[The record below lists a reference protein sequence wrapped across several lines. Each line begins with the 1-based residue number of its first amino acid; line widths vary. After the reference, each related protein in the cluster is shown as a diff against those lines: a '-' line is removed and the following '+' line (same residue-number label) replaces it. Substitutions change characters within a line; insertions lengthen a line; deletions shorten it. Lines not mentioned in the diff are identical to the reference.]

1 MTCHITTDARECMLR
16 HSHARHHREGS
27 PCLACSTGISR
38 MSRAVDWPP
47 AAAEVAPD
55 RPKRRGR
62 PRKAPAVPAPAAV
75 SAPAPARANIDT
87 VRQAVRD
94 ALPMAEACALGLSF
108 LARLLLAEE
117 PQIRAVL
124 ESAGMTIFKNEIA
137 FQGRY
142 QPCVSVNKRLRLWA
156 L

>member
-1 MTCHITTDARECMLR
+1 MVTRDA
-16 HSHARHHREGS
+16 
-27 PCLACSTGISR
+27 
-38 MSRAVDWPP
+38 
-47 AAAEVAPD
+47 
-55 RPKRRGR
+55 
-62 PRKAPAVPAPAAV
+62 
-75 SAPAPARANIDT
+75 